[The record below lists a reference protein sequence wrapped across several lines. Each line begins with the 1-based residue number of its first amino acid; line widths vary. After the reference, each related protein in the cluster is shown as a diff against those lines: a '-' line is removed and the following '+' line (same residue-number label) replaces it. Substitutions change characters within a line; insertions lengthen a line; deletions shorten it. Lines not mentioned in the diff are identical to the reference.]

1 MPLSARAGHCSLLM
15 SVYVSY
21 TLVSE
26 FKEALSLEDTLICF
40 LKFWA
45 HTCSYRVQAVSV
57 PCASHAIISVVTASR
72 RWLAQINCVLSCTS
86 TKHSAKV
93 GMH

>member
-1 MPLSARAGHCSLLM
+1 LIMN
-15 SVYVSY
+15 VYVFY

-45 HTCSYRVQAVSV
+45 HTCSYCVQAIYVLG
-57 PCASHAIISVVTASR
+57 ASHAIISVVTASR
-72 RWLAQINCVLSCTS
+72 RWLAQINCVLSCTF